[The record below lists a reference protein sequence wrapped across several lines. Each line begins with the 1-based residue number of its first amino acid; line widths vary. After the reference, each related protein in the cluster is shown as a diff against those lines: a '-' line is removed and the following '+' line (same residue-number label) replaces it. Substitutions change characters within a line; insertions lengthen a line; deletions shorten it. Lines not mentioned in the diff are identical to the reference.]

1 MYKRQHVGSAPTAFL
16 SYGQRRDERLWSVG
30 RAPLSDALVS
40 AAEAAGVAFRF
51 GHACR
56 GADFGRGL
64 VQIED
69 LGGGRMIELPMR
81 PLIAA
86 DGAGSALREA
96 MARAGLASC
105 REDPLGH
112 AYKELSIP
120 PTPAGLPQLEPDA
133 LHIWPR
139 GGFMLIA
146 LPNAD
151 NSFTAT
157 LFLAR
162 EGEDAS
168 FASMT
173 DPAATR
179 LWFAGAFPDA
189 IRLMPDFDRAFA
201 ANPVGQLATVHA
213 APWHVGGRT
222 LLIGDAAHAIVPFHG
237 QGLNC
242 AFEDCVALDRILDEE
257 PDWERAFARFE
268 ALRRP
273 NAAAIARMA
282 LENYVEMRDTVREP
296 RFALQKELSLALERR
311 HPGRFIPRYSMVMFH
326 AAIPYAVAEQ
336 RGAVQQALLDQ
347 ATAGAAT
354 LTDIDWESL
363 DRAVLSRL
371 PSLATDDAPA

>member
-1 MYKRQHVGSAPTAFL
+1 ML
-16 SYGQRRDERLWSVG
+16 
-30 RAPLSDALVS
+30 
-40 AAEAAGVAFRF
+40 FR
-51 GHACR
+51 
-56 GADFGRGL
+56 
-64 VQIED
+64 
-69 LGGGRMIELPMR
+69 
-81 PLIAA
+81 
-86 DGAGSALREA
+86 S
-96 MARAGLASC
+96 
-105 REDPLGH
+105 
-112 AYKELSIP
+112 
-120 PTPAGLPQLEPDA
+120 
-133 LHIWPR
+133 
-139 GGFMLIA
+139 
-146 LPNAD
+146 
-151 NSFTAT
+151 
-157 LFLAR
+157 
-162 EGEDAS
+162 
-168 FASMT
+168 
-173 DPAATR
+173 
-179 LWFAGAFPDA
+179 
-189 IRLMPDFDRAFA
+189 
-201 ANPVGQLATVHA
+201 
-213 APWHVGGRT
+213 
-222 LLIGDAAHAIVPFHG
+222 
-237 QGLNC
+237 C